1 MLDWFLKLE
10 SETVNPYQEGSER
23 RQVRTWEDKDQN
35 PELINRTLATDFGI
49 SEARILPELWN
60 RNSTVRKKLILYSS

>member
-49 SEARILPELWN
+49 SEARILPEL
-60 RNSTVRKKLILYSS
+60 

>member
-35 PELINRTLATDFGI
+35 PELINRTLATDFGV
-49 SEARILPELWN
+49 SEARILPEL
-60 RNSTVRKKLILYSS
+60 